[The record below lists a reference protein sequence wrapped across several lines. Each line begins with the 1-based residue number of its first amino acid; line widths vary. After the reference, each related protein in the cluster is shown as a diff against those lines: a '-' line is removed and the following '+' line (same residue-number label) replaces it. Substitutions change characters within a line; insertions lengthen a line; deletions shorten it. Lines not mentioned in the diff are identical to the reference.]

1 MSSGKYTDI
10 SKDRSASIL
19 NGKKLL
25 KHLRG
30 GIIVFLESCDSL
42 TLKRSHYETSNFR
55 CSYQSARCN
64 ISEDLTPLLHFCE
77 NSNF

>member
-25 KHLRG
+25 KRLRG
-30 GIIVFLESCDSL
+30 GSL
-42 TLKRSHYETSNFR
+42 SF
-55 CSYQSARCN
+55 
-64 ISEDLTPLLHFCE
+64 
-77 NSNF
+77 